1 MQFTFKQQL
10 IFYFFL
16 FGFIVALTSSI
27 LIYNI
32 NKEVQ
37 VNKYNVDIETI
48 NKELLSRE
56 KDDKDIFR
64 LSFNNTITTILKG
77 LFATFLLSLPFIY
90 FVTRGLNRIKK
101 DYEDELIE
109 LNHNLKESN
118 QELMSKT
125 IEIANSSM
133 KVNYLNRTLEKRIKD
148 EVLKNNLQNEQ
159 IQQQSRLT
167 QMGEIISMIA
177 HQWRQPLTA
186 INATTNNLIFKLMLD
201 DIDKKEFENELNL
214 ISDYSQHLSKTID
227 DFRGFFKEDKNKEV
241 TSLSKIVNETLDI
254 IKISLEN
261 KNIKIIESL
270 CCNLSLETYPSEVKQ
285 VLLNLIKNAEDV
297 LLVKEVKNPTI
308 TIETLCSRDNNI
320 ILVVKDNGGGI
331 PLDII
336 DKIFDPYFSTK
347 KEKDGTGLGLYMSK
361 IIIEEHCGGK
371 MDISND
377 DDGAIFKISFKII
390 NKESA

>member
-308 TIETLCSRDNNI
+308 TIETLCSKDNNI

>member
-1 MQFTFKQQL
+1 M
-10 IFYFFL
+10 
-16 FGFIVALTSSI
+16 
-27 LIYNI
+27 
-32 NKEVQ
+32 
-37 VNKYNVDIETI
+37 
-48 NKELLSRE
+48 
-56 KDDKDIFR
+56 
-64 LSFNNTITTILKG
+64 
-77 LFATFLLSLPFIY
+77 
-90 FVTRGLNRIKK
+90 
-101 DYEDELIE
+101 
-109 LNHNLKESN
+109 
-118 QELMSKT
+118 
-125 IEIANSSM
+125 
-133 KVNYLNRTLEKRIKD
+133 
-148 EVLKNNLQNEQ
+148 
-159 IQQQSRLT
+159 
-167 QMGEIISMIA
+167 
-177 HQWRQPLTA
+177 
-186 INATTNNLIFKLMLD
+186 
-201 DIDKKEFENELNL
+201 
-214 ISDYSQHLSKTID
+214 
-227 DFRGFFKEDKNKEV
+227 
-241 TSLSKIVNETLDI
+241 
-254 IKISLEN
+254 
-261 KNIKIIESL
+261 